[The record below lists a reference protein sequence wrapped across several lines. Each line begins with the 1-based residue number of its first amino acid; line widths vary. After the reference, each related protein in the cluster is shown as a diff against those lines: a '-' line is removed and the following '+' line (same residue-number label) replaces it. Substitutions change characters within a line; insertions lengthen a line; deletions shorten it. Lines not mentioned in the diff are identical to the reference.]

1 MKKKLFIAAIC
12 AAGLVSCDLEQI
24 PENQVTF
31 NNAFKSEN
39 ELNATTSSI
48 LFFENAF
55 LGKTMPSSQQVPRL
69 TISVGTMNYVIGT
82 HAMPKTKMVSGL
94 VSTTLSMS
102 QTYSL
107 TTLARQKVC
116 RKNAIISTKD
126 KPTLPWDFPIFSW
139 HNDTATA

>member
-55 LGKTMPSSQQVPRL
+55 LGKNDAFIAAGAKADNLGWNNELRNWNPRYAKDQDGQWTGL
-69 TISVGTMNYVIGT
+69 YNVIYESNLLLDNIGKT
-82 HAMPKTKMVSGL
+82 EGLSEERYNFHKGQAYFAMGL
-94 VSTTLSMS
+94 S
-102 QTYSL
+102 Y
-107 TTLARQKVC
+107 
-116 RKNAIISTKD
+116 
-126 KPTLPWDFPIFSW
+126 FF
-139 HNDTATA
+139 